1 MSNQGFGGPQD
12 PNGPQDPYGQ
22 HNPYGQQDPNQQP
35 TQPPNQ
41 QPNQGPWQP
50 LPPQQGGYQQGGFQQ
65 GGFQPAPPV
74 GGNQTPYG
82 QNAFKP
88 VGDPGTLD
96 LPWYGIGFGQ
106 AIKRAFQK
114 YVRFDGRASRSE
126 FWWFYLFSFIV
137 SLVLSIPADIVQVHQ
152 TMSAASTG
160 ATPHLGAVY
169 AAQTPVYIWGLVTL
183 LPMLGLTWRRLH
195 DTNRTGAWWF
205 LNFAC
210 GIGGLVPLIMCIF
223 DSNPEGQRYDRVQ
236 NQGGYGQA
244 PGGYPPSGTGY

>member
-22 HNPYGQQDPNQQP
+22 QNPYGQQDPNQQP
-35 TQPPNQ
+35 NQQPTQ

-50 LPPQQGGYQQGGFQQ
+50 LPPQQGGYQQGGYQQ
-65 GGFQPAPPV
+65 GGYQPAPPIS
-74 GGNQTPYG
+74 GNQAPYG

-126 FWWFYLFSFIV
+126 FWWFYLFNFIV
-137 SLVLSIPADIVQVHQ
+137 STVLSIPGDIQSASQ
-152 TMSAASTG
+152 SATAAASGSTSLTLFHPWSLL
-160 ATPHLGAVY
+160 AY
-169 AAQTPVYIWGLVTL
+169 AWGLAVL
-183 LPMLGLTWRRLH
+183 LPSLGLMWRRLH
-195 DTNRTGAWWF
+195 DTNRTGAWFF
-205 LNFAC
+205 LYFAC

-223 DSNPEGQRYDRVQ
+223 DSNPDGRRYDRVQ
-236 NQGGYGQA
+236 SQRGYGQA
-244 PGGYPPSGTGY
+244 PGGYPPGPGY